1 MFSSTLTFASR
12 TKPLSVIV
20 ADDVLE
26 IRELIEHWLS
36 KVGCTVESAGTG
48 QEVCKLIRAH
58 PVDVVITDVIMPDGD
73 GLEVITEVKRSRPSA
88 RVLAISGGGNHLPA
102 TDCLK
107 FAKGLGAH
115 AVLLK
120 PFNREQLLEAV
131 SRLAPGRLPAID
143 FSIKEIS
150 PAE

>member
-1 MFSSTLTFASR
+1 MLPTTLSMASR
-12 TKPLSVIV
+12 TQPLAVVV

-26 IRELIEHWLS
+26 IQQLVQHWLS
-36 KVGCTVESAGTG
+36 DAGCKVSCASSGN
-48 QEVCKLIRAH
+48 EVAKLVRSH
-58 PVDVVITDVIMPDGD
+58 HVDLVITDVIMPDGD
-73 GLEVITEVKRSRPSA
+73 GLEVIADLKRAQPAA

-102 TDCLK
+102 HDCLK

-131 SRLAPGRLPAID
+131 TRVALGAAPDGRQPPGPGRAG
-143 FSIKEIS
+143 
-150 PAE
+150 A